1 MNDNLICDK
10 DCIKDL
16 RPYEKCIALGEQS
29 LTDTEL
35 IAAIIKTGVS
45 GKPAGE
51 LAKDILD
58 EVCETTGR
66 QRRKVI
72 RRDQLYLMHH
82 ADVPVTIVEV
92 GYMTNRS
99 DMRYLKKQKNQREI
113 AQGIY
118 NGLCKSLQRIE
129 K

>member
-58 EVCETTGR
+58 KSHNKGLLGLFDMSIDELMDIKGIGLAKAAQLKCICELS
-66 QRRKVI
+66 RR
-72 RRDQLYLMHH
+72 L
-82 ADVPVTIVEV
+82 A
-92 GYMTNRS
+92 
-99 DMRYLKKQKNQREI
+99 KQTFNQRTSCSCN
-113 AQGIY
+113 A
-118 NGLCKSLQRIE
+118 
-129 K
+129 

>member
-1 MNDNLICDK
+1 LISVHCNASDAYDTTAKGVETLYSGRKKTTAGNLSS
-10 DCIKDL
+10 
-16 RPYEKCIALGEQS
+16 RQ
-29 LTDTEL
+29 
-35 IAAIIKTGVS
+35 
-45 GKPAGE
+45 

-66 QRRKVI
+66 QRRKV
-72 RRDQLYLMHH
+72 MHH

>member
-16 RPYEKCIALGEQS
+16 RPYEKCISLGEQS

-58 EVCETTGR
+58 KSHNKG
-66 QRRKVI
+66 
-72 RRDQLYLMHH
+72 LL
-82 ADVPVTIVEV
+82 
-92 GYMTNRS
+92 GLF
-99 DMRYLKKQKNQREI
+99 DMSI
-113 AQGIY
+113 D
-118 NGLCKSLQRIE
+118 
-129 K
+129 

>member
-45 GKPAGE
+45 GS
-51 LAKDILD
+51 L
-58 EVCETTGR
+58 
-66 QRRKVI
+66 
-72 RRDQLYLMHH
+72 
-82 ADVPVTIVEV
+82 
-92 GYMTNRS
+92 
-99 DMRYLKKQKNQREI
+99 RE
-113 AQGIY
+113 
-118 NGLCKSLQRIE
+118 SLQRIFLTSPIT
-129 K
+129 KDC

>member
-51 LAKDILD
+51 PITKD
-58 EVCETTGR
+58 C
-66 QRRKVI
+66 
-72 RRDQLYLMHH
+72 
-82 ADVPVTIVEV
+82 
-92 GYMTNRS
+92 
-99 DMRYLKKQKNQREI
+99 
-113 AQGIY
+113 
-118 NGLCKSLQRIE
+118 
-129 K
+129 

>member
-45 GKPAGE
+45 GKPAG
-51 LAKDILD
+51 D
-58 EVCETTGR
+58 
-66 QRRKVI
+66 
-72 RRDQLYLMHH
+72 
-82 ADVPVTIVEV
+82 
-92 GYMTNRS
+92 
-99 DMRYLKKQKNQREI
+99 
-113 AQGIY
+113 
-118 NGLCKSLQRIE
+118 LQRIFLTSPIT
-129 K
+129 KDC